1 MIKNSKKWQ
10 IENLE
15 TSETSE
21 NSEFFSEFSSEFL
34 KVGISEKVGKKI
46 LRICG
51 FQAFQVFKLAYIY
64 IYIYTHL
71 DINKIYESKKAIT
84 LNLNK
89 QN

>member
-21 NSEFFSEFSSEFL
+21 NSEFFSDFSSEFS

-64 IYIYTHL
+64 IYTHL